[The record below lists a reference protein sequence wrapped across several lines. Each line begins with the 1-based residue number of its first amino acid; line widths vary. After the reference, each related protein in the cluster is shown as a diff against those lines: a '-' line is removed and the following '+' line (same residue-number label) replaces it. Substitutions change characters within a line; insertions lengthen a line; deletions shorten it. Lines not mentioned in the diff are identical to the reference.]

1 MKYIIYLTLF
11 ATLFFFACSGNSKEN
26 KNDELAAFSQQR
38 FPNVLNIK
46 NLPDSSVNWD
56 AFCFSDKGAWFGF
69 ALPPDN
75 DLNYNASFVGP
86 FLMTNGKWLSNSI
99 FQYKIKVNGV
109 EIQNQD
115 FKKNN
120 CDYLAGKLVQSYSVN
135 NLNITQQLI
144 FATPTSAL
152 IKIELQNT
160 SKEKTEVNQ
169 IISGE
174 IFQEI
179 AEIITSNNTI
189 QLKMKAEDN
198 FFEIRSEK
206 NNLLQFSINQE
217 KTSYTA
223 VSENITVINELETK
237 TFFYE
242 IKFNSPD
249 FHETNNVNVMDNP
262 ITFFEENKTLWENYL
277 KSVLSVDNQW
287 ANDTAYMRIAVKTLL
302 TLTNNHK
309 IGYKNL
315 ITEGV
320 FPSYAVD
327 YFNGFW
333 AWDSW
338 KHAVALVLFN
348 AELAKNQIRTM
359 FHYQNSEGMV
369 ADCIYADST
378 LNNWLNTKPP
388 LAAWAVW
395 EVFAATND
403 TAFVAEMFPKLQK
416 YHQWWYSY
424 RDSDKNG
431 LCEYGSSNGSLE
443 AAKWESGMDNAIRF
457 DNSKMVKIN
466 NSNWAFNQ
474 ESVDLNSFLFA
485 EKQYLAKMAVVLKN
499 TTFYEQISSEAEVLA
514 QQIREKMF
522 DSETGY
528 FYDIDLIT
536 KKIIPIQGPEGWIP
550 LWAGIA
556 TAEEAD
562 KVVSVMLDTT
572 KFATYIPFPTAPKDN
587 PEFGDGYWRGPIW
600 LDQVYFAV
608 TALKNYGYETEADSC
623 VKVVFDKLEGLKNS
637 DLPIRENYRP
647 LTGEGIRVNHF
658 SWSAAHLLL
667 LYHNK

>member
-1 MKYIIYLTLF
+1 
-11 ATLFFFACSGNSKEN
+11 
-26 KNDELAAFSQQR
+26 
-38 FPNVLNIK
+38 
-46 NLPDSSVNWD
+46 
-56 AFCFSDKGAWFGF
+56 
-69 ALPPDN
+69 
-75 DLNYNASFVGP
+75 
-86 FLMTNGKWLSNSI
+86 
-99 FQYKIKVNGV
+99 
-109 EIQNQD
+109 
-115 FKKNN
+115 
-120 CDYLAGKLVQSYSVN
+120 
-135 NLNITQQLI
+135 
-144 FATPTSAL
+144 
-152 IKIELQNT
+152 
-160 SKEKTEVNQ
+160 
-169 IISGE
+169 
-174 IFQEI
+174 
-179 AEIITSNNTI
+179 
-189 QLKMKAEDN
+189 
-198 FFEIRSEK
+198 
-206 NNLLQFSINQE
+206 
-217 KTSYTA
+217 
-223 VSENITVINELETK
+223 
-237 TFFYE
+237 
-242 IKFNSPD
+242 
-249 FHETNNVNVMDNP
+249 
-262 ITFFEENKTLWENYL
+262 
-277 KSVLSVDNQW
+277 
-287 ANDTAYMRIAVKTLL
+287 
-302 TLTNNHK
+302 
-309 IGYKNL
+309 
-315 ITEGV
+315 
-320 FPSYAVD
+320 
-327 YFNGFW
+327 
-333 AWDSW
+333 
-338 KHAVALVLFN
+338 
-348 AELAKNQIRTM
+348 
-359 FHYQNSEGMV
+359 
-369 ADCIYADST
+369 
-378 LNNWLNTKPP
+378 
-388 LAAWAVW
+388 
-395 EVFAATND
+395 
-403 TAFVAEMFPKLQK
+403 LQK

-499 TTFYEQISSEAEVLA
+499 TTFYEKITSEAEILA

-608 TALKNYGYETEADSC
+608 TALKNYGYETQADSC

-667 LYHNK
+667 LYQNK